1 MRGRDLDDRRIAA
14 AAEKHGR
21 TPAQVLL
28 RWAVQRG
35 AVVIP
40 KSRDRGRIRS
50 NAQIFDI
57 TLDADDLA
65 ALDRLD
71 RTGGTDRAS

>member
-1 MRGRDLDDRRIAA
+1 
-14 AAEKHGR
+14 
-21 TPAQVLL
+21 
-28 RWAVQRG
+28 VQRG
-35 AVVIP
+35 TVVIP
-40 KSRDRGRIRS
+40 KSRNRDRIRS
-50 NAQIFDI
+50 NAQIFDF